1 MESQIE
7 KNISGYKLIIQ
18 IEVGLRE
25 FIIASFNSSF
35 SGIKWFSTE
44 YNFIHRKKIED
55 ADSMRKQSVE
65 KGWDPQ
71 SAESIHGLYFLL
83 LTDLKEILLKKYK
96 LENEVLNVF
105 QLNRNQ
111 LESICS
117 GLQSIFPIRNK
128 VAHSV
133 YISDNEIHVL
143 DSFLTTLSSMISDFD
158 FLIKQPEI
166 RRENENR
173 VNEIIKL
180 ACEKML
186 RLEPLDEDE
195 LNDLNHRI
203 EFVNSNSRNI
213 VLDLINQYVKLSKMN
228 GSFVRLKNLIEDNT
242 LEIIKILNDE

>member
-1 MESQIE
+1 M
-7 KNISGYKLIIQ
+7 
-18 IEVGLRE
+18 
-25 FIIASFNSSF
+25 
-35 SGIKWFSTE
+35 
-44 YNFIHRKKIED
+44 
-55 ADSMRKQSVE
+55 
-65 KGWDPQ
+65 
-71 SAESIHGLYFLL
+71 
-83 LTDLKEILLKKYK
+83 KKYK

-133 YISDNEIHVL
+133 YISDNEIHVP

-158 FLIKQPEI
+158 LLIKQPEI

-203 EFVNSNSRNI
+203 EFVNSKSRNI

-242 LEIIKILNDE
+242 LEIINILNDE